1 MKHLLQ
7 GMKILTYLF
16 VIATG
21 SFVNISLQAA
31 ERVEFYN
38 GVRGLGMGGASI
50 GVVNDETALLL
61 NPAGMGKLRN
71 AFVTLIDP
79 EIHVNSDSS
88 NALISGGG
96 SLESMNTAQ
105 GIVDELGTNANQS
118 SHFGYQLFPSLVLK
132 NFGIGVLYKSFYDG
146 LTSADG
152 TSIDLNYR
160 NDFAAVLGYN
170 ISLFDGRLKFGF
182 SGRYITREESF
193 LDNVTTGTSGNDFD
207 SAKKTGTGLG
217 LDAGLILTAPWATLP
232 SLAFV
237 VRDFGNTTYKLGSE
251 TDTPEATKQTIDA
264 ALSFFP
270 IHDNYLRSS
279 ITFELKDALNTAT
292 EDDITRRSH
301 FGWELNMGDLLFL
314 RAGWHQKSWTAG
326 FEFAMEMAQFQMAT
340 YAKEVGDDGGTSVQ
354 DRRYVTKFVF
364 RF

>member
-1 MKHLLQ
+1 MEHLLQ

-16 VIATG
+16 VMATG
-21 SFVNISLQAA
+21 SFVNVSVQAA

-79 EIHVNSDSS
+79 EIHLNSNSS
-88 NALISGGG
+88 NALITGAG
-96 SLESMNTAQ
+96 SLSSMNTAQ
-105 GIVDELGTNANQS
+105 GIVDELGTSPNQS
-118 SHFGYQLFPSLVLK
+118 SHFGYQVFPSLVLK
-132 NFGIGVLYKSFYDG
+132 NFGIGLLYKSFYDG
-146 LTSADG
+146 LTSTDG
-152 TSIDLNYR
+152 TTIDLNYR
-160 NDFAAVLGYN
+160 HDFAAVLGYN
-170 ISLFDGRLKFGF
+170 ITLFDGRIKFGF
-182 SGRYITREESF
+182 SGRYITRSESF
-193 LDNVTTGTSGNDFD
+193 LDDVTTGSSGNDFS
-207 SAKKTGTGLG
+207 SAENTGTGLG

-232 SLAFV
+232 SLAIV
-237 VRDFGNTTYKLGSE
+237 VRDFGNTTYKLGNEAS
-251 TDTPEATKQTIDA
+251 TPAATQQSIDA

-270 IHDNYLRSS
+270 IHDNYVRSS
-279 ITFELKDALNTAT
+279 ITFELKDALNVS
-292 EDDITRRSH
+292 EENDITRRSH
-301 FGWELNMGDLLFL
+301 IGWELNMGDLLFL
-314 RAGWHQKSWTAG
+314 RAGWHQKTWTAG

-340 YAKEVGDDGGTSVQ
+340 YAEEVGEDGATSVQ